1 MKDSI
6 VVATALLLGCGAPS
20 REDLPPLALED
31 PAGPVSLVREAKDGA
46 SGGYDLYLPARPTM
60 INGNVWLLDVGNDQL
75 VRFDSTLSGAH
86 AYSREGEGPGEIQ
99 FAQDLV
105 VSGDRVLVAE
115 SGNGRVSTFDTTGAF
130 RATLPL
136 AQSPRF
142 VAALGQRLFATLD
155 FSRHYAYAADE
166 RGRLTPHFDVP
177 RAARDLAASDSS
189 RYLAA
194 SPYIAG
200 TPDGEL
206 VVLDQSILAL
216 SRFDADGRLLRAGL
230 LPEPFRSKLLERR
243 VANRRGFGAL
253 AESFLDTPAAKRIS
267 VDARGRLLLLFS
279 LPDAWGFLIDL
290 DRWSARPL
298 LLPENGRA
306 RDLLWAASDATL
318 DGDRLYVVSGSQLY
332 EFAAEGW
339 R

>member
-1 MKDSI
+1 MKGSI
-6 VVATALLLGCGAPS
+6 VVVIFWLLGCGPSS

-31 PAGPVSLVREAKDGA
+31 PAGPVSLVREAKDKAG
-46 SGGYDLYLPARPTM
+46 GGYDLFLPARPTV

-75 VRFDSTLSGAH
+75 VRFDSTLSAAR
-86 AYSREGEGPGEIQ
+86 AYAREGEGPGEIQ
-99 FAQDLV
+99 FAQDLAL
-105 VSGDRVLVAE
+105 SGDRVLVAE
-115 SGNGRVSTFDTTGAF
+115 SGNGRISTFDTTGAF

-142 VAALGQRLFATLD
+142 VAALDRRLFATLD
-155 FSRHYAYAADE
+155 FSPHYAYLADE

-177 RAARDLAASDSS
+177 RAVRDLAASDSS
-189 RYLAA
+189 VYLAA
-194 SPYIAG
+194 TPYIAG
-200 TPDGEL
+200 TPDGDL
-206 VVLDQSILAL
+206 VVLDQSTLVL
-216 SRFDADGRLLRAGL
+216 SHFDADGRLLRAGL

-253 AESFLDTPAAKRIS
+253 AKSFLDTPAAKRIS
-267 VDARGRLLLLFS
+267 VDARGRLLLLFA
-279 LPDAWGFLIDL
+279 LPDAWGLLIDL

-298 LLPENGRA
+298 LLPENGRVH
-306 RDLLWAASDATL
+306 DLLWAASDATL

-332 EFAAEGW
+332 ELAAEGW